1 MALLELAII
10 LLAFGAMA
18 VVFAATER
26 AEWRRLV
33 VRADEVLARQGEAR
47 TVEYAAPAEAA
58 PELREA
64 A

>member
-1 MALLELAII
+1 MAILELAVIAV
-10 LLAFGAMA
+10 AFGTMA
-18 VVFAATER
+18 IVFGLQER

-33 VRADEVLARQGEAR
+33 ARADEVLARDRASETR
-47 TVEYAAPAEAA
+47 TFEA

>member
-1 MALLELAII
+1 MAFLELAII
-10 LLAFGAMA
+10 VLAFGAMA
-18 VVFAATER
+18 LVFGALER

-33 VRADEVLARQGEAR
+33 ARADAVLARQREAR
-47 TVEYAAPAEAA
+47 DFEYEAPAE

>member
-1 MALLELAII
+1 MALLEVAIVV
-10 LLAFGAMA
+10 LAFGTMA

-33 VRADEVLARQGEAR
+33 ARADAVLAHEGDAR
-47 TVEYAAPAEAA
+47 TITYDAPPVE

>member
-1 MALLELAII
+1 MAVLALAII
-10 LLAFGAMA
+10 LTAFGTMA
-18 VVFAATER
+18 VVFGWQER

-33 VRADEVLARQGEAR
+33 ARADAVLAREPAAR
-47 TVEYAAPAEAA
+47 TRTFDEPAP